1 MAKKDIPL
9 DERQRALAE
18 ESLPLV
24 RWTIQQYIACNEG
37 VVGLG
42 FEDLCQEGAVA
53 LCRAAVSY
61 REGGVSFK
69 TYAITVIRNYLID
82 YCRGVAKSVSEQMPI
97 SNELSD
103 DTSAPQ
109 ADLPDSASNFEE
121 EHIGRLWTLELLE
134 KRKAVYSGV
143 AKQGVEALE
152 LKILKDYGPTDIAQL
167 YHTEPKLVGAWIS
180 KAKKRIQQDLSREE
194 LRELDIERA
203 S

>member
-9 DERQRALAE
+9 NGRQRALVE
-18 ESLPLV
+18 KSLPLV

-42 FEDLCQEGAVA
+42 FDDLCQEGAIA
-53 LCRAAVSY
+53 LCKAAVSY

-69 TYAITVIRNYLID
+69 TYAITVIRNYLVD
-82 YCRGVAKSVSEQMPI
+82 YCRGVAKAAKSVSVP
-97 SNELSD
+97 NDLPD

-109 ADLPDSASNFEE
+109 DEPPDVASDFEE

-134 KRKAVYSGV
+134 KRKSVYSGV

-180 KAKKRIQQDLSREE
+180 KAKKRIQQDLSQEE
-194 LRELDIERA
+194 LRELGIERA

>member
-9 DERQRALAE
+9 NGRQRALVE
-18 ESLPLV
+18 KSLPLV
-24 RWTIQQYIACNEG
+24 RWTIQQYIARNEG
-37 VVGLG
+37 VVGIG
-42 FEDLCQEGAVA
+42 FDDLCQEGAIA
-53 LCRAAVSY
+53 LCKAAVSY

-69 TYAITVIRNYLID
+69 TYAITVIRNYLVD
-82 YCRGVAKSVSEQMPI
+82 YCRGVAKAAKSVSVP
-97 SNELSD
+97 NDLPD

-109 ADLPDSASNFEE
+109 DEPPDVASDFEE

-134 KRKAVYSGV
+134 KRKSVYSGV
-143 AKQGVEALE
+143 AKKGVEALE
-152 LKILKDYGPTDIAQL
+152 LKVLKDYGTTDIAQL

-194 LRELDIERA
+194 LRELGIERA

>member
-9 DERQRALAE
+9 NGRQRALVE
-18 ESLPLV
+18 KSLPLV
-24 RWTIQQYIACNEG
+24 RWTIQQYIARNEG

-42 FEDLCQEGAVA
+42 FDDLCQEGAIA
-53 LCRAAVSY
+53 LCKAAVSY

-69 TYAITVIRNYLID
+69 TYAITVIRNYLVD
-82 YCRGVAKSVSEQMPI
+82 YCRGVAKAAKSVSVPDVA
-97 SNELSD
+97 SD
-103 DTSAPQ
+103 
-109 ADLPDSASNFEE
+109 FEE

-134 KRKAVYSGV
+134 KRKSVYSGV

-152 LKILKDYGPTDIAQL
+152 LKVLKDYGTTDIAQL

-194 LRELDIERA
+194 LRELGIERA